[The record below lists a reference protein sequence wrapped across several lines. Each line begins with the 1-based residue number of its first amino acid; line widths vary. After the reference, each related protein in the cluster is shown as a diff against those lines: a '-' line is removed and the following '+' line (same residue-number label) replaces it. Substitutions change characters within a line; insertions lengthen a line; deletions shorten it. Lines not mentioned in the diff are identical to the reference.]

1 MNAEIKTEGM
11 DIKVKLSTLWIVVAI
26 NVAMADILGIT
37 LQMMSGAESEFTV
50 SQVAMLAFAM
60 IVEIPIAM
68 IFLSRVLKYKVNR
81 WANIIA
87 SVIYIV
93 FVIVGGS
100 WTDLSYWF
108 FAAVEIV
115 AMAFIIWSAWKWPNP
130 EV

>member
-1 MNAEIKTEGM
+1 MTTEIKKSGM

-37 LQMMSGAESEFTV
+37 LQMMSGEPSEFKV
-50 SQVAMLAFAM
+50 SQVAMLIFAM

-115 AMAFIIWSAWKWPNP
+115 AMSLISWSAWKWPSP
-130 EV
+130 EG